1 MQRILS
7 TLRNGLHTYR
17 YDLIALTI
25 MLSCIF
31 VYAYPLFSPGM
42 VVFSDIAF
50 GLSSDRYI
58 EEIFGAWNE
67 RWSTTTLLNVP
78 RLVFIAP
85 LYGLSLLFD
94 ASGPFLI
101 KSFILTLLVVSAL
114 SMYALVKRL
123 HSIYI
128 TKHFQ
133 LMTLMTFT
141 LAGLFYALNPWIITR
156 IQHIYLLCGYALFP
170 FALLLFF
177 NLFDPKFRRQLD
189 PDFSFSKRL
198 SP

>member
-25 MLSCIF
+25 MMLCIF

-85 LYGLSLLFD
+85 LYGLSLLFG

-101 KSFILTLLVVSAL
+101 K
-114 SMYALVKRL
+114 
-123 HSIYI
+123 
-128 TKHFQ
+128 
-133 LMTLMTFT
+133 
-141 LAGLFYALNPWIITR
+141 
-156 IQHIYLLCGYALFP
+156 
-170 FALLLFF
+170 
-177 NLFDPKFRRQLD
+177 
-189 PDFSFSKRL
+189 
-198 SP
+198 